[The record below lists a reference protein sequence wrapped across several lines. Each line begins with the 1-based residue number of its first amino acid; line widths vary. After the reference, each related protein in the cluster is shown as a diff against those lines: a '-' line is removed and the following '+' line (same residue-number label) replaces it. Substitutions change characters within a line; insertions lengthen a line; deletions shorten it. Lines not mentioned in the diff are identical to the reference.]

1 MIKAELVNQT
11 MTWRRALHA
20 HANRNSRHVPL
31 RAAKRLPVIFQRD
44 RNIDGSRGMRI
55 LVIEDEFKAGVYLK
69 SGLEESGCRV
79 DIAMDGA
86 NGLFLAQKENYDVIV
101 INVMLPGMDGWTVLK
116 ALRVTNSTPVLFLT
130 ARDDVS
136 DKVRALELGAD
147 ACLVNPFAFVE
158 LLAHVRALSRRAPPR
173 ESELITVGDLEMDV
187 IRHRVRRGTARVDL
201 TPREFALL
209 QLLARRHG
217 EALSRTQIA
226 SHVWDTNFNSDTN
239 VVEVA
244 IRRLRA
250 KIDDEFPVKLIRT
263 VRGFGYVLE
272 PKEPG

>member
-11 MTWRRALHA
+11 MTWHRALHA
-20 HANRNSRHVPL
+20 HTNRNSRHVPL

-130 ARDDVS
+130 ARAPGHS
-136 DKVRALELGAD
+136 ELPAKLFLDLVEANRRQLLD
-147 ACLVNPFAFVE
+147 AGVMAKNIEAVGPCTACHTE
-158 LLAHVRALSRRAPPR
+158 LLFSYRAEKGVTGRMMAAAGISP
-173 ESELITVGDLEMDV
+173 E
-187 IRHRVRRGTARVDL
+187 
-201 TPREFALL
+201 
-209 QLLARRHG
+209 
-217 EALSRTQIA
+217 
-226 SHVWDTNFNSDTN
+226 
-239 VVEVA
+239 
-244 IRRLRA
+244 
-250 KIDDEFPVKLIRT
+250 
-263 VRGFGYVLE
+263 
-272 PKEPG
+272 